1 MKSKTTKNLV
11 AIVALAGAG
20 VGIYYAIKKGLFGGN
35 NSGNN
40 GGGNGSPIVYVD
52 KNGTTQSS
60 NDWITAL
67 INAGSQL
74 SSDIINVVTEATKN
88 KQGKN
93 ELKAA
98 FQAEY
103 GYMPSDRVLGLYTQF
118 IQQNGRKPSAY
129 EVTLMEDA
137 DF

>member
-11 AIVALAGAG
+11 AIVALACAG
-20 VGIYYAIKKGLFGGN
+20 VGIYYAIKKGLFGGR

-40 GGGNGSPIVYVD
+40 GGGNGSQIVYVD

-74 SSDIINVVTEATKN
+74 SSDIINIVAEATKN

-103 GYMPSDRVLGLYTQF
+103 GYTPTDRVLGLYTQF

>member
-1 MKSKTTKNLV
+1 MKSKTTKNLI

-20 VGIYYAIKKGLFGGN
+20 VGIYYALKKGLFGRN

-40 GGGNGSPIVYVD
+40 GGGNGVQYVYVD

-60 NDWITAL
+60 NDWVTAL

-74 SSDIINVVTEATKN
+74 GTEIISLVTQLQSS
-88 KQGKN
+88 KQGKEN
-93 ELKAA
+93 LKQV

-103 GYMPSDRVLGLYTQF
+103 GYTPSDRVLGLYTQF
-118 IQQNGRKPSAY
+118 IQQNGRKPTAY

>member
-11 AIVALAGAG
+11 AIVAIAGAG
-20 VGIYYAIKKGLFGGN
+20 LGIYYAIKRGLFGGS
-35 NSGNN
+35 NSSYN
-40 GGGNGSPIVYVD
+40 GGGNGQIVYVD

-74 SSDIINVVTEATKN
+74 SSDIINIVAEATKN

-103 GYMPSDRVLGLYTQF
+103 GYTPTDRVLGLYTQF
-118 IQQNGRKPSAY
+118 IQQNGRKPTAY